1 MFPVKD
7 IYEITVFNCFQ
18 QKKMVS
24 TVVDE
29 YISSIKTRGAFRGGA
44 MGAKPPWTSELY

>member
-1 MFPVKD
+1 MFPVKN

-18 QKKMVS
+18 QNKMVS

-29 YISSIKTRGAFRGGA
+29 YINTMKTRGAFRGAYG
-44 MGAKPPWTSELY
+44 G